1 MPANAIRDFKQ
12 VERMFDK
19 KADAKINSDIDLEK
33 RAQSFV
39 DSLKLNDK
47 EKETR
52 IYAVIRTHMRAVRDW
67 HNEHSFT
74 TVPAGINPRNGEK
87 MTDVHRDV
95 IACSAKPKSVHE
107 NLMIGLRKDLTEEQV
122 EKILDLY
129 TIGKYHFTLK
139 GFKAIVPDM
148 TEKEEAYVIQQ
159 LRLAREQAVDYKTMK
174 GEISAIFEIYKDN
187 VERYF
192 NENGRNWRKMYK
204 IYTDKLKAEKGN
216 KKNAEKQQ

>member
-1 MPANAIRDFKQ
+1 
-12 VERMFDK
+12 
-19 KADAKINSDIDLEK
+19 
-33 RAQSFV
+33 
-39 DSLKLNDK
+39 
-47 EKETR
+47 
-52 IYAVIRTHMRAVRDW
+52 MRAVRDW
-67 HNEHSFT
+67 HNEHPYT
-74 TVPAGINPRNGEK
+74 TVPAGINPRTGEK
-87 MTDVHRDV
+87 LTDVHRDV

-107 NLMIGLRKDLTEEQV
+107 NLMNGLRKDLNEEQV

-159 LRLAREQAVDYKTMK
+159 LRMAREQAVDYKTMK

-204 IYTDKLKAEKGN
+204 TYTDKLKAEKEARM
-216 KKNAEKQQ
+216 KTEAK